1 MFLIMIYILIL
12 LCSFARLLYY
22 IVDSF
27 QRKEY
32 GYTIGFGFYSMLILF
47 LIGKAIKILITMI

>member
-1 MFLIMIYILIL
+1 MFLTIVYILTL
-12 LCSFARLLYY
+12 LYSFAGLLYY

-32 GYTIGFGFYSMLILF
+32 WYTIGFGFYGMCVLF
-47 LIGKAIKILITMI
+47 LIGQAIESLIAII

>member
-1 MFLIMIYILIL
+1 MFLTMIYILTL
-12 LCSFARLLYY
+12 LGSLAGLLYY

-32 GYTIGFGFYSMLILF
+32 GYTVGFSFYAMFMLW
-47 LIGKAIKILITMI
+47 LIGQAVKILIMMI

>member
-1 MFLIMIYILIL
+1 MFLTIIYILML
-12 LCSFARLLYY
+12 LYSFAGLLYY

-32 GYTIGFGFYSMLILF
+32 KYTIGFSFYAMFVLWLIGQAIKMLIM
-47 LIGKAIKILITMI
+47 MI

>member
-1 MFLIMIYILIL
+1 MFLTIIYILIL
-12 LCSFARLLYY
+12 LYSFAGILYY

-32 GYTIGFGFYSMLILF
+32 KYTIGFGFYGMFILF
-47 LIGKAIKILITMI
+47 LIGKAIKILMMMI

>member
-1 MFLIMIYILIL
+1 MFLTIVYILIL
-12 LCSFARLLYY
+12 LYSFAGILYY

-32 GYTIGFGFYSMLILF
+32 GYTIGFGFYSIIILL
-47 LIGKAIKILITMI
+47 LIGKAIKVLITMI

>member
-1 MFLIMIYILIL
+1 MLLTIIYILIL
-12 LCSFARLLYY
+12 LYSFAGLLYY

-32 GYTIGFGFYSMLILF
+32 KYTIGFGFYSMFVLF
-47 LIGKAIKILITMI
+47 LICQAIKALITMI

>member
-1 MFLIMIYILIL
+1 MFLTIIYILIL
-12 LCSFARLLYY
+12 LYSFAGLLYY

-32 GYTIGFGFYSMLILF
+32 KYTVGFSFYIMFVLW
-47 LIGKAIKILITMI
+47 LIGQAVKTLIMMI

>member
-1 MFLIMIYILIL
+1 MFLTIICILIL
-12 LCSFARLLYY
+12 LYSFAGLLYY

-32 GYTIGFGFYSMLILF
+32 WYTIGFGFYSMLILF

>member
-1 MFLIMIYILIL
+1 MFLTMIYILTL
-12 LCSFARLLYY
+12 LGSFAGLLYY

-32 GYTIGFGFYSMLILF
+32 GYTIGFGFYSMFILF
-47 LIGKAIKILITMI
+47 LIGQAIKMLIMMI

>member
-1 MFLIMIYILIL
+1 MLLTIIYL
-12 LCSFARLLYY
+12 LTITCSFIFLLYY

-32 GYTIGFGFYSMLILF
+32 KYTIGFGFYGMFILF
-47 LIGKAIKILITMI
+47 LIGKAIKILMMMI

>member
-1 MFLIMIYILIL
+1 MVLTMIYILTL
-12 LCSFARLLYY
+12 LGSLAGLLYY

-32 GYTIGFGFYSMLILF
+32 GYSIGFGFYSIFILF
-47 LIGKAIKILITMI
+47 LIGQAIKMLIMMI

>member
-1 MFLIMIYILIL
+1 MFLTIIYILVL
-12 LCSFARLLYY
+12 LYSFAGLLYY

-32 GYTIGFGFYSMLILF
+32 GYSIGFGFYSMFILF
-47 LIGKAIKILITMI
+47 LIGQAIKMLIMMI

>member
-1 MFLIMIYILIL
+1 MLLTIIYL
-12 LCSFARLLYY
+12 LTLLGSFAGLLYY

-32 GYTIGFGFYSMLILF
+32 GYTIGFSFYSMFILF
-47 LIGKAIKILITMI
+47 LIGQAIKILIMMI